1 MISQTLTKISNLA
14 RQIER
19 TNLEFLESKILDR
32 AAILNITTGPEKQE
46 QANAAKETQTEQQT
60 EQQNETNAADDTET
74 AEQQDEQQNEANVA
88 DDTETA
94 KQQPEQQNEAN
105 RQTTDSAITHSG
117 LFSLYN
123 GGMLHT
129 LGIFYTLCLQ
139 TTDHL
144 GLVRGPDPSGADPF
158 DWAASFSELFNERL
172 GYSKP

>member
-1 MISQTLTKISNLA
+1 MISRMLTKISNLA

-19 TNLEFLESKILDR
+19 TNLEFLDSKIMDR

-46 QANAAKETQTEQQT
+46 QANAAKETQAAEQPEQQKEANAANDTETEQQP
-60 EQQNETNAADDTET
+60 EKENEADAANDTET
-74 AEQQDEQQNEANVA
+74 AENL
-88 DDTETA
+88 
-94 KQQPEQQNEAN
+94 EQQNEAN
-105 RQTTDSAITHSG
+105 RQTTDSAITPSG

-123 GGMLHT
+123 GGMFHT

-144 GLVRGPDPSGADPF
+144 GLVRGPDPLGADPF